1 LDKINE
7 KIAALQAAT
16 SQYLKK
22 GREFIA
28 TAFGKAAVAVLL
40 ALAIAGYAHH
50 RGVVS
55 TLDRLSMQEPAFCPA
70 AEPAPAPVVEDD
82 EGKRRVSDLADQLRA
97 SEQAKEKLKKKVE
110 DYEKRLEKRGKGRD
124 FTLSPADA
132 RGLSNIR

>member
-7 KIAALQAAT
+7 KIAALRAAA
-16 SQYLKK
+16 SQWLKK

-28 TAFGKAAVAVLL
+28 TAFGKTAVA

-55 TLDRLSMQEPAFCPA
+55 TLDRLSMQEPASCPA
-70 AEPAPAPVVEDD
+70 AEPAPVPVQNEDS
-82 EGKRRVSDLADQLRA
+82 KRRAEDLADQLRA
-97 SEQAKEKLKKKVE
+97 SEQAKAKLKKKVE

-132 RGLSNIR
+132 RGLSDIR

>member
-1 LDKINE
+1 MDKINE
-7 KIAALQAAT
+7 TIAALRAAA
-16 SQYLKK
+16 SLCLEKARK
-22 GREFIA
+22 FIA
-28 TAFGKAAVAVLL
+28 TVFGKAAVAVLL

-70 AEPAPAPVVEDD
+70 AEPAPVPVQDEDS
-82 EGKRRVSDLADQLRA
+82 KRRAEDLADQLRT
-97 SEQAKEKLKKKVE
+97 SEQAKEKLRKKVE

-132 RGLSNIR
+132 RGLSDIR